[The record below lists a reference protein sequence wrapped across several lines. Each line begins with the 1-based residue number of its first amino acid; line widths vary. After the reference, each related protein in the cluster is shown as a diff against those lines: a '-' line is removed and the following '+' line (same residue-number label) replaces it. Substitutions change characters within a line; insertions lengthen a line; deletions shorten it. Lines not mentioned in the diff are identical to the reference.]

1 MSIVCTVSALII
13 DHPRFRSR
21 LDARVKHEPDNYVKM
36 IEAYTASTYGR
47 TDFKPTEWGGK
58 QDGVYYLSEVDE
70 LGKRS
75 YKVHAA

>member
-1 MSIVCTVSALII
+1 MK
-13 DHPRFRSR
+13 P
-21 LDARVKHEPDNYVKM
+21 EPESYVKM

-58 QDGVYYLSEVDE
+58 QDGVYYLSEGDE

-75 YKVHAA
+75 YRVHAA